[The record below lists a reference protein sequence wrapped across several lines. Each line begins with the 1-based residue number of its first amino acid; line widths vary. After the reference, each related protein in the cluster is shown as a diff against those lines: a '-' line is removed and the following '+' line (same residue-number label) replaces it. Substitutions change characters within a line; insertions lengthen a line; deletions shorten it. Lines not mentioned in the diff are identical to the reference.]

1 MRYFSSYFSYFC
13 VHIYLL
19 VVHLFPLCHTW
30 RIKITVSKSVRFS
43 VQSATGKLSRNHLL
57 TWIRLQFQ
65 KIRKGRGAISRSQ
78 WCGEI
83 GAGPSTRLQCYAT
96 TGRVVVWLAGGT
108 NCLPRTWFPF
118 IRKQPR
124 IRYLFAS
131 FFFFFCRWIFRKN
144 LLSVHINAGFKK
156 LKRVYSLH
164 VLSVLNFD

>member
-1 MRYFSSYFSYFC
+1 VYISVSCTS
-13 VHIYLL
+13 IS
-19 VVHLFPLCHTW
+19 
-30 RIKITVSKSVRFS
+30 TVSYLANKDHCIKLCTILSTVRDRQTVAQPSSHLYSSS
-43 VQSATGKLSRNHLL
+43 VQKV
-57 TWIRLQFQ
+57 
-65 KIRKGRGAISRSQ
+65 RKGRGAMSRSQ